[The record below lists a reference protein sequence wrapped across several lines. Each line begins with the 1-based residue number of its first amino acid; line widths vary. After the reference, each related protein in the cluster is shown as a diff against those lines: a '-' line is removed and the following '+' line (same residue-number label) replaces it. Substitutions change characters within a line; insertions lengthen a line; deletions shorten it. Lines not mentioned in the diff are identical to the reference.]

1 MLGHHAYKEIFEPKT
16 GQVLPLMREP
26 ENATDKNAVATTEEG
41 RIVGHIP
48 LGLSKFVSRFLR
60 REGHEGVAIICG
72 KRINR
77 GGGLGLEIP
86 VEYKFF
92 GGPSY
97 LDRLD
102 KFIQESE
109 AAKNSLRE
117 EGEGT
122 VEETKTGKK
131 RKSRSSVKQAKGSK
145 SSRKYSA

>member
-1 MLGHHAYKEIFEPKT
+1 MPTRAFL
-16 GQVLPLMREP
+16 REP
-26 ENATDKNAVATTEEG
+26 ENAKDKNAVAITEEG

-48 LGLSKFVSRFLR
+48 LGLSKFVLCFLK

-86 VEYKFF
+86 VGYKFF

-102 KFIQESE
+102 KLIQESE
-109 AAKNSLRE
+109 AAKNGFFIAFYRNADLYY
-117 EGEGT
+117 
-122 VEETKTGKK
+122 VL
-131 RKSRSSVKQAKGSK
+131 
-145 SSRKYSA
+145 

>member
-1 MLGHHAYKEIFEPKT
+1 MHGHHTYKDIFEPKT

-26 ENATDKNAVATTEEG
+26 ENAKDKNAVAMTEEG

-48 LGLSKFVSRFLR
+48 LGLSKFVSCFLR

-102 KFIQESE
+102 KLIQESE

-131 RKSRSSVKQAKGSK
+131 RKNRSSVKQAKGSK
-145 SSRKYSA
+145 SSRK